1 MSAVKSSGFA
11 LKYASDSMRKDKE
24 IIMEA
29 VKNLPQALRYIHQS
43 LKNDPDILNI
53 KKLRSLKWHGTD
65 CTQSFGFSFLG
76 FLEIILSQDFFQ

>member
-1 MSAVKSSGFA
+1 MAAVKSSGFA

-29 VKNLPQALRYIHQS
+29 VKNLPQALKYIHQS

-53 KKLRSLKWHGTD
+53 KKLSSLK
-65 CTQSFGFSFLG
+65 
-76 FLEIILSQDFFQ
+76 

>member
-1 MSAVKSSGFA
+1 MAAVKGSGFA

-29 VKNLPQALRYIHQS
+29 VKNMPEALKYIHQI

-53 KKLRSLKWHGTD
+53 KKLRSLK
-65 CTQSFGFSFLG
+65 
-76 FLEIILSQDFFQ
+76 